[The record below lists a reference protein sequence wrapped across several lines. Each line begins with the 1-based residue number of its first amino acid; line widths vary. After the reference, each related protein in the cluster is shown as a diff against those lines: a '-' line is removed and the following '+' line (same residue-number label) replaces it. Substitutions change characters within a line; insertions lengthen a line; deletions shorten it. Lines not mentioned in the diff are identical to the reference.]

1 MSFTDA
7 LKGMAEAEGIDVV
20 ELLNALAEAMLKA
33 YKKRPDAAEDAEI
46 EINPETGEIKVIGLV
61 LDADGNIVDEWD
73 ATPADFGR
81 IAAREARN
89 NLLNAI
95 AEIRRRQM
103 YLEFANREGDMVMAT
118 IEQMNPRFALLD
130 ISKAEALL
138 PQTEQISFEMDRSE
152 MGKGEPRKTGR
163 DEGETRKFRRG
174 DRMKVYIIEVRNS
187 NRGPSIVVSR
197 THPALVAKL
206 FEIEVPEIANG
217 LVEIKA
223 IAREPGHRSKVAV
236 ASNDPQIDPV
246 GACVGS
252 RGTRVRNITNELRAE
267 RIDIVPYSEDPVEFI
282 EAALAPAR
290 IREVILDETTGTATV
305 VVNSQQLSLAI
316 GKEGQNAR
324 LAGRLTGWLI
334 DVVTDSD
341 GDEHEEVASDTAV
354 ATADVVEAEEHELNE
369 AEYGDESLTASD
381 APAEEVTE

>member
-46 EINPETGEIKVIGLV
+46 EINPETGDIKVIGLV

-95 AEIRRRQM
+95 ADIRRRQM

-118 IEQMNPRFALLD
+118 IEQLNPRFALLD

-138 PQTEQISFEMDRSE
+138 PQTEQISGEMDQAE
-152 MGKGEPRKTGR
+152 MGKGDARKSTR
-163 DEGETRKFRRG
+163 DDGETRRFRRG

-187 NRGPSIVVSR
+187 NRGPSIIVSR

-217 LVEIKA
+217 LVEIKS
-223 IAREPGHRSKVAV
+223 IAREPGFRSKVAV

-252 RGTRVRNITNELRAE
+252 RGMRVRNITNELRAE
-267 RIDIVPYSEDPVEFI
+267 RIDIVPYSDDPVEYI

-290 IREVILDETTGTATV
+290 IREVILDEETGTAKV
-305 VVNSQQLSLAI
+305 IVNSQQLSLAI
-316 GKEGQNAR
+316 GKDGQNAR

-334 DVVTDSD
+334 DVDTDAVDEELETLPVD
-341 GDEHEEVASDTAV
+341 GDTPAAPSDDTDDATNS
-354 ATADVVEAEEHELNE
+354 TADVDDV
-369 AEYGDESLTASD
+369 AST
-381 APAEEVTE
+381 EEVTE